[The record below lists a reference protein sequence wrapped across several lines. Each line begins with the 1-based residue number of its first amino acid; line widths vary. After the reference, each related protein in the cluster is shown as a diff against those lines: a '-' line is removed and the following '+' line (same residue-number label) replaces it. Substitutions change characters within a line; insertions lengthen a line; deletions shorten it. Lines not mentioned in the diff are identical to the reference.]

1 MRQWLRENRRI
12 EWLDQDLLAEVKQA
26 SVAPREVQAASAVKE
41 KSGHLFSIGIAAL
54 IAVLILGGGVLAA
67 LISGDETP
75 ARVPVEQGAYAID
88 RCALPP
94 VDQMAWVELCV
105 QSVDVLETGELRFN
119 MSWGARIAE
128 GALTEQGTPAN
139 ALLKLSDVGNSNI
152 YVIDDQGNRY
162 DFTDLGGASAEDTD
176 ILKDKVVN
184 GWFLFPQ
191 PQPGAKLYTF
201 HDDDN
206 FWAIPGV
213 SLEKQ

>member
-1 MRQWLRENRRI
+1 M
-12 EWLDQDLLAEVKQA
+12 
-26 SVAPREVQAASAVKE
+26 
-41 KSGHLFSIGIAAL
+41 
-54 IAVLILGGGVLAA
+54 LAA
-67 LISGDETP
+67 LISGDDAP
-75 ARVPVEQGAYAID
+75 ARVPIEQGAYAID

-119 MSWGARIAE
+119 MSWGARIAQ

-139 ALLKLSDVGNSNI
+139 ALLKRSDVGNSNI

-162 DFTDLGGASAEDTD
+162 DFTDLGGASAEDTN
-176 ILKDKVVN
+176 ILRDNVVN

-213 SLEKQ
+213 SLEMP